1 MKKQKV
7 ANETRKVIVLE
18 AECAEKKL
26 DRDARDKSA
35 AADRANL
42 LAFET
47 MKAASQLAIV
57 QGIGDALQQAR

>member
-7 ANETRKVIVLE
+7 TNETRKVIVLE
-18 AECAEKKL
+18 AEGAEKKL

-42 LAFET
+42 LAIET

>member
-7 ANETRKVIVLE
+7 TNETRKVIVLE
-18 AECAEKKL
+18 AEGAENKL

>member
-7 ANETRKVIVLE
+7 TNETRKVIVLE
-18 AECAEKKL
+18 AEGAENKL

-42 LAFET
+42 LAIET

>member
-1 MKKQKV
+1 M
-7 ANETRKVIVLE
+7 IVLE
-18 AECAEKKL
+18 AEGAENKL